1 VNIREYYEK
10 DGQLLPGRKGTYLT
24 LSLSPICELSHGI
37 KNSKTS
43 LLFMFVID
51 S

>member
-24 LSLSPICELSHGI
+24 LSPICELSHGI